1 MMVPKGVEH
10 LTEAAEIAGQ
20 LAEGS
25 DSDETRGRLTAMR
38 TTLLAIAESPLA
50 KSGLVVPMTAPVNRG
65 AKKLAS
71 VGNGDGLEAALG
83 ALESL
88 VANLAKK
95 AGGAGNIAI
104 T

>member
-10 LTEAAEIAGQ
+10 LSEAAEIAGQ
-20 LAEGS
+20 LAEGA
-25 DSDETRGRLTAMR
+25 DSDETRQRLMAMQQ
-38 TTLLAIAESPLA
+38 TLLAIADSPLA

-71 VGNGDGLEAALG
+71 VGNGDGLEAALSS
-83 ALESL
+83 LETL
-88 VANLAKK
+88 VANLATK

>member
-1 MMVPKGVEH
+1 M
-10 LTEAAEIAGQ
+10 
-20 LAEGS
+20 
-25 DSDETRGRLTAMR
+25 
-38 TTLLAIAESPLA
+38 PL
-50 KSGLVVPMTAPVNRG
+50 TAPVNRG

-71 VGNGDGLEAALG
+71 VGNGDGFEAALG
-83 ALESL
+83 PLETA

>member
-10 LTEAAEIAGQ
+10 LTEAAEITGQ

-25 DSDETRGRLTAMR
+25 DSDATRERLTAMR
-38 TTLLAIAESPLA
+38 ATLLAIAESPLA
-50 KSGLVVPMTAPVNRG
+50 KSALVVPMTAPVNRS

-71 VGNGDGLEAALG
+71 VGNGEGFEAALG
-83 ALESL
+83 PLETAVS
-88 VANLAKK
+88 NLAKK

>member
-20 LAEGS
+20 LAES
-25 DSDETRGRLTAMR
+25 ADSDETRERLSKMR
-38 TTLLAIAESPLA
+38 DTLLAIADSPLA
-50 KSGLVVPMTAPVNRG
+50 KSGLVVPLTAPVNRN
-65 AKKLAS
+65 AKKLAAA
-71 VGNGDGLEAALG
+71 GAGDGFEAALG
-83 ALESL
+83 PLESA